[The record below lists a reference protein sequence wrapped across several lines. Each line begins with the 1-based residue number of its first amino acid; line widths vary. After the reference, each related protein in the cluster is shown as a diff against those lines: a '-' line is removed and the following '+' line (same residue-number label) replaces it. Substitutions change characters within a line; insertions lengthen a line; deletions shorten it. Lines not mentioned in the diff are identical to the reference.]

1 MRGDSKRLRCS
12 YRGPTR
18 TFWNCVGFGITTSLL
33 SSSCAWPGHSPGD
46 RLASVKVA
54 VNQSPKHSAPLLES
68 DSALD
73 EVIKAAEAE
82 EGVFEDELSIEW
94 SKSHGYQCYTS
105 EQYKGFCQGPRRVPK
120 PHGPDAALAAE
131 LGLGER
137 RTASQLM
144 VEGPDPLWVE
154 AAGPDTE
161 PDELMWPIPD
171 GSFLRGYGAP
181 GLRNKSH
188 VHKGI
193 DIGADKGA
201 IFYAASKGLVAYSDN
216 GVSGYGN
223 LLIVVHP
230 NKSVAFYSHA
240 RALYLFAGQRVARGQ
255 ALGEVGETGFAQCPH
270 LHFEYRIKGRPINP
284 VRKFG
289 KRQGHLTSRI
299 YSVIRS
305 RSE

>member
-193 DIGADKGA
+193 DIGAPVGTPILAMKDG
-201 IFYAASKGLVAYSDN
+201 IVAYADN
-216 GVSGYGN
+216 TIRGYGN
-223 LLIVVHP
+223 LLTIIHGDA
-230 NKSVAFYSHA
+230 SVSNYAHCNAIYVFP
-240 RALYLFAGQRVARGQ
+240 GQRVRRGQ
-255 ALGEVGETGFAQCPH
+255 VVAEIGNTGYSGGPH
-270 LHFEYRIKGRPINP
+270 LHFEYRVDGRAIDPKPLLIEP
-284 VRKFG
+284 
-289 KRQGHLTSRI
+289 KRNRPRLALLSFR
-299 YSVIRS
+299 
-305 RSE
+305 